1 MELLVKCA
9 ALAVFS
15 AVSDLLIR
23 RANPELA
30 MLTSAAAAVV
40 ILLSCTALLRELT
53 DSMKTLER
61 VFGSS
66 LVQVRPILK
75 CLAISAISKLSADL
89 CRDASQSALA
99 AAVETAGSLCAAAVA
114 MPMLLTLMTTI
125 GGML

>member
-1 MELLVKCA
+1 MELLAKCA

-15 AVSDLLIR
+15 AVSVLLIR
-23 RANPELA
+23 RVNPELA
-30 MLTSAAAAVV
+30 LLTSAAAAVV

-53 DSMKTLER
+53 DSMKTIER
-61 VFGSS
+61 IFGSS
-66 LVQVRPILK
+66 LIQVRPILK

-89 CRDASQSALA
+89 CRDASQAALA
-99 AAVETAGSLCAAAVA
+99 AAMETAGSLCAAAVA

>member
-15 AVSDLLIR
+15 AVSVLLIR

-30 MLTSAAAAVV
+30 LLTSAAAAVV

>member
-1 MELLVKCA
+1 MELLAKCA

-15 AVSDLLIR
+15 AVSVLLIR
-23 RANPELA
+23 RVNPELA
-30 MLTSAAAAVV
+30 LLTSAAAAVV

-53 DSMKTLER
+53 DSMKTIER
-61 VFGSS
+61 IFGSS
-66 LVQVRPILK
+66 LIQVRPILK

-89 CRDASQSALA
+89 CRDASQGALA

>member
-15 AVSDLLIR
+15 AVSVLLIR
-23 RANPELA
+23 RVNPELA
-30 MLTSAAAAVV
+30 LLISAATAVV

-53 DSMKTLER
+53 DSMKTIER

-89 CRDASQSALA
+89 CLDASQAALA